1 MARFSDVLFNL
12 RKRENL
18 TQSELA
24 DKLTAIGEAKI
35 TRSAVGMWEAG
46 KRVPKLEVLETIA
59 DFFNINLD
67 TLTGVSS
74 VNLFGPADE
83 LGMAKT
89 EIISQ
94 LADMDAEE
102 LALLLRNIDKIKAA
116 RMDD

>member
-1 MARFSDVLFNL
+1 MARFGDVLLNL

-24 DKLTAIGEAKI
+24 DKLTSIGEAKI
-35 TRSAVGMWEAG
+35 TRSAIGMWESG

-67 TLTGVSS
+67 TLTGVNS
-74 VNLFGPADE
+74 VNLFGPNDQ
-83 LGMAKT
+83 LGSAKT

-94 LADMDAEE
+94 LSDMDAEE